1 MHAAAG
7 PVRGSQTAGS
17 LVCRLDPRGAA
28 CFATGTAA
36 PCLSL
41 YKPVW
46 VDAGLP
52 DTGPEPSG
60 TWSEAALYWRHEQF
74 HRTVLGD
81 YAARAAV
88 CAGEQEALER
98 RFVESALERA
108 GAPPAER
115 LALSRKCFAEADEA
129 LRRWTER
136 AAAVPVQKSGRPK
149 ALYAA
154 AWRAHDRK
162 AGMPARA

>member
-1 MHAAAG
+1 
-7 PVRGSQTAGS
+7 
-17 LVCRLDPRGAA
+17 
-28 CFATGTAA
+28 
-36 PCLSL
+36 LSL

-60 TWSEAALYWRHEQF
+60 TWSAAALYWRHEQF

-98 RFVESALERA
+98 RFVERALQSA

-115 LALSRKCFAEADEA
+115 LVLSRECFAEADDA
-129 LRRWTER
+129 LRRWTGR
-136 AAAVPVQKSGRPK
+136 AAAIPVRRSGRPR
-149 ALYAA
+149 ALYSA

-162 AGMPARA
+162 AGMPGRT